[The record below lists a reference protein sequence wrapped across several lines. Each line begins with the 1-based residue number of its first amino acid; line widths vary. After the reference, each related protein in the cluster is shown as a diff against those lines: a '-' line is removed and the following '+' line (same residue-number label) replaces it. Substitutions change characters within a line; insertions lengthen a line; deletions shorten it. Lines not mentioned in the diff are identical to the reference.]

1 MGKEERHEVAGQRC
15 QKSDPFQVEHEQ
27 RVYMGQAHAD
37 ECRQAWQVE
46 RKQYASLGLDRNDA
60 AETLVMTAKL
70 LLLLLDRDITLLP
83 TVVVT
88 VTSSLY
94 SFFFT
99 FQPFVVKY
107 LCLGVLITQNIGKK
121 RI

>member
-15 QKSDPFQVEHEQ
+15 QESDPFQVEHEQ

-46 RKQYASLGLDRNDA
+46 RKQYASLGLDRDDA

-83 TVVVT
+83 TVDVI

-94 SFFFT
+94 SFFLLFN
-99 FQPFVVKY
+99 
-107 LCLGVLITQNIGKK
+107 LLS
-121 RI
+121 